1 MKTMKKFR
9 LFLTVILVVF
19 SINACQKD
27 QIADENDNLIIEQE
41 TIAEQTLVDLDA
53 LVDEALGIQFS
64 FLKSTASSEG
74 DYYVNK
80 CPVITFNQ
88 TANPKVLTID
98 FGTSC
103 TGKDGKVRS
112 GKILVSSTSV
122 ENFAFTRTKTFDNFF
137 VDGKKIEGTITKTI
151 TLNREDHS
159 KVAQVVEDVTIT
171 FPDNKG
177 KATRKAT
184 LTRDYQ
190 LNVLGVPKDN
200 VIESW
205 GKVEF
210 TRVNGL
216 KITKTIAEADPLVF
230 KMACHQIVSGVIAVS
245 TSDNRTWSI
254 DYGDGEC
261 DNKAVVTKNGE
272 PKEIKIR

>member
-1 MKTMKKFR
+1 MKKFR
-9 LFLTVILVVF
+9 FLFTAVLLILTVI
-19 SINACQKD
+19 SCQ
-27 QIADENDNLIIEQE
+27 QDEIISEDDNLIIDQE
-41 TIAEQTLVDLDA
+41 TVAEQTLVDLDA

-80 CPVITFNQ
+80 CPVITSNL
-88 TANPKVLTID
+88 TANPKVVTID

-122 ENFAFTRTKTFDNFF
+122 ENFAFTRTKTFDNFY
-137 VDGKKIEGTITKTI
+137 VDGKKIEGTITKSI

-210 TRVNGL
+210 TRVSGL

-230 KMACHQIVSGVIAVS
+230 KMACHQIVSGVISVS
-245 TSDNRTWSI
+245 ASDNRTWSI

-272 PKEIKIR
+272 TKEIKIR